1 MSWSFE
7 FELGVVAYE
16 ADGMTAE
23 WDGAAPL
30 NDDAVAVEDLRPR
43 LRRKQVAASEVDFHL
58 LPRREL
64 ELSSMAAA
72 ALAFADLSQLSL
84 VKALVTATDLVVIA
98 RHKRRAALRA
108 NARLYH
114 SAALLC
120 ARRRRFANRCWRFT
134 AQSIHRLA
142 AI

>member
-1 MSWSFE
+1 M
-7 FELGVVAYE
+7 AYE

-23 WDGAAPL
+23 WDGAAPFD
-30 NDDAVAVEDLRPR
+30 DDAVALDDLRLR
-43 LRRKQVAASEVDFHL
+43 LRRKRVAASEVGKHPL
-58 LPRREL
+58 AWREL
-64 ELSSMAAA
+64 ELSSTAAA
-72 ALAFADLSQLSL
+72 ALAFAALSQLSL